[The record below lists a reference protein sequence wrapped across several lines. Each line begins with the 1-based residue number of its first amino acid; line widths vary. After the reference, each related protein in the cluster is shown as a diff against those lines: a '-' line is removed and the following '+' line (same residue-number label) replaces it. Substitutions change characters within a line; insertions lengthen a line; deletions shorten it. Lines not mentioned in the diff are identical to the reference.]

1 MMIKVLRILKQHK
14 RKTTIRNFLCKYN
27 SKYHLDDRS
36 SIPARD
42 GFFSSQLYLE
52 RLHSPLDL
60 VLVLPTRV
68 KRPDN
73 ETELTWI

>member
-1 MMIKVLRILKQHK
+1 MMIKVLRILKHDK

-27 SKYHLDDRS
+27 SKYELYDRS

-42 GFFSSQLYLE
+42 GVFSSQLYLD
-52 RLHSPLDL
+52 RLHSPFDL

-68 KRPDN
+68 KRPDH
-73 ETELTWI
+73 ETELTSI